1 MTKSYEDYNDNE
13 LLYLIFEHNEEAEKI
28 LYEKYKP
35 IIEIKVRKYRLLG
48 KKVGLEY
55 NDLLQEGYVG
65 FNDAIKGYKENK
77 DVQFKS
83 FANMCIERQIL
94 SILSYHS
101 RKKHS
106 LLNDSSSLDIP
117 IDEEGRTLSEI
128 ITDGDDP
135 SKKIELE
142 EENHILYE
150 TIYKDM
156 TDFEKNVF
164 DLKMLGL
171 EYKEIASMLGKSYK
185 SIDSALQRIRLEEK
199 KALEENK
206 KE

>member
-1 MTKSYEDYNDNE
+1 MTNNYKNYNDNE
-13 LLYLIFEHNEEAEKI
+13 LLYLVSEHNEEAERI

-55 NDLLQEGYVG
+55 SDLIQEGLIG
-65 FNDAIKGYKENK
+65 FSDAIKSYKENK
-77 DVQFKS
+77 DVLFKS

-94 SILSYHS
+94 SILSYNG

-117 IDEEGRTLSEI
+117 IDEEGRTLSDI
-128 ITDGDDP
+128 IGGGTDP
-135 SKKIELE
+135 SKKVEFD
-142 EENHILYE
+142 EENDKLYE
-150 TIYKDM
+150 PIYKDM
-156 TDFEKNVF
+156 SDFEKNVF

-171 EYKEIASMLGKSYK
+171 EYKEIASLLDKSYK
-185 SIDSALQRIRLEEK
+185 SVDSALQRIRLKIKKVLDEK
-199 KALEENK
+199 E
-206 KE
+206 